1 MFFPILNQQKKMAI
15 LIQVRQSIAIFAF
28 KYQINILFTMKK
40 LASFLILLLGY
51 VSFSQNIPSPSGKMA
66 VAFKLTTSGQPSYS
80 INYNNKVVIAESTL
94 GIKLKDK
101 PALDANFEIEN
112 SKSGTFNTSWQ
123 PVLGEQSSI
132 VNHYNELTISLIQKE
147 TRIKMNI
154 IFRVFDEGVAFRYD
168 FPKQKDL
175 NYFIISSEETQFNL
189 TENNKVFWIPGDFDS
204 NEYVY
209 NETKFSEIDNTK
221 LNLNNGIGV
230 KSIPGKYVIQSPL
243 MMKSPSGLYLNIF
256 EAAVVNYP
264 VMHLDADVKNNK
276 LTSHLVPNAIGDK
289 AYLQAP
295 CVSPWRTIMISNDAR
310 DIVASKMILNLNE
323 PCKIEDTS
331 FIKPMKYVGIWW
343 EMHIGKSTWDYAG
356 SQNAQNVSTQDLIP
370 SGKHGATTQN
380 TKRYIDFAAKN
391 GFDGVLVE
399 GWNVGW
405 EDWFGNW
412 KEEVFDF
419 VTPYPDFDLE
429 AITAYA
435 KSKNV
440 KMIMHHET
448 SGSVAN
454 YERHLDRALALMKKY
469 NYPAAKS
476 GYVGKI
482 IPRGE
487 FHDGQTMVNHF
498 NFVAKRFAD
507 HELMLNSHE
516 SSRPTGYNRTYPN
529 YIAAEA
535 ARGNEFNAW
544 STGNPPMHETILPF
558 TRLLGGPMDYTPG
571 IFEIKMSHYDKSKTE
586 QVHTTLCKQ
595 LALYVTMYSPLQM
608 AADLIENYEK
618 YPDAFQFIKDVALDW
633 QDSKY
638 LEAEP
643 GDYLTVVRKAK
654 NSEKW
659 FLGAI
664 TDENSR
670 KSAIK
675 LDFLTK
681 GKKYKAIVY
690 EDAKDADWKNNP
702 KAYKI
707 STIEVTATSIIN
719 LNLAPGGG
727 SAISFE
733 PIN

>member
-1 MFFPILNQQKKMAI
+1 MKNFLSLS
-15 LIQVRQSIAIFAF
+15 LI
-28 KYQINILFTMKK
+28 
-40 LASFLILLLGY
+40 FLMNMVY
-51 VSFSQNIPSPSGKMA
+51 SQNIQSPSNKIS
-66 VAFKLTTSGQPSYS
+66 VDFKLTTSGQPAYS
-80 INYNNKVVIAESTL
+80 VDYNKKPVILESTL

-101 PALDANFEIEN
+101 PALDSNFEIEN
-112 SKSGTFNTSWQ
+112 TKTATFNESWK
-123 PVLGEQSSI
+123 PVLGEQSRI
-132 VNHYNELTISLIQKE
+132 VNHYNELIICLTQKV
-147 TRIKMNI
+147 TNIKMNV
-154 IFRVFDEGVAFRYD
+154 IFRIFDEGVAFRYD
-168 FPKQKDL
+168 FPKQKNL
-175 NYFIISSEETQFNL
+175 NYFIISDEVSQFNL
-189 TENNKVFWIPGDFDS
+189 TENNKVFWLPGDFDS
-204 NEYVY
+204 QEYVY
-209 NETKFSEIDNTK
+209 NETKFSEIDNSK

-230 KSIPGKYVIQSPL
+230 KSISGQYTVQSPL
-243 MMKSPSGLYLNIF
+243 MMKSTSGLYLNIF

-264 VMHLDADVKNNK
+264 VMHLDAEVKSNK

-310 DIVASKMILNLNE
+310 DIVGSKMILNLNE
-323 PCKIEDTS
+323 PCKIDDTS

-343 EMHIGKSTWDYAG
+343 EMHVGKSTWDYAG
-356 SQNAQNVSTQDLIP
+356 SQNAQNVLTKDLLP
-370 SGKHGATTQN
+370 SGKHGATTEN

-419 VTPYPDFDLE
+419 TTPYPDFDID

-435 KSKNV
+435 KSKNI

-454 YERHLDRALALMKKY
+454 YERHLDRAFDLMKKY
-469 NYPAAKS
+469 DYPAVKS

-498 NFVAKRFAD
+498 NFVARRAAD
-507 HELMLNSHE
+507 YKLMINSHE
-516 SSRPTGYNRTYPN
+516 SSRPTGYSRTYPN

-571 IFEIKMSHYDKSKTE
+571 IFEIKMSYYDKSKTE
-586 QVHTTLCKQ
+586 QVHTTLAKQ
-595 LALYVTMYSPLQM
+595 LALYITMYSPLQM
-608 AADLIENYEK
+608 AADLPENYEK
-618 YPDAFQFIKDVALDW
+618 YPDAFQFIKDVAVDW

-664 TDENSR
+664 TDENAR
-670 KSAIK
+670 KSEIK

-681 GKKYKAIVY
+681 GKKYKAIIY

-702 KAYKI
+702 IAYKI
-707 STIEVTATSIIN
+707 STIEVTSKSKIK

-727 SAISFE
+727 TAISFE

>member
-1 MFFPILNQQKKMAI
+1 MKNFLSLS
-15 LIQVRQSIAIFAF
+15 LIFIVNMV
-28 KYQINILFTMKK
+28 Y
-40 LASFLILLLGY
+40 
-51 VSFSQNIPSPSGKMA
+51 SQNIQSPSKKIA
-66 VAFKLTTSGQPSYS
+66 VDFKLTTSGQPSYS
-80 INYNNKVVIAESTL
+80 VNYNNKPVIFESTI

-101 PALDANFEIEN
+101 PALDANFEIDSEKN
-112 SKSGTFNTSWQ
+112 SSFNESWK
-123 PVLGEQSSI
+123 PILGEQATI
-132 VNHYNELTISLIQKE
+132 VNHYNELTVSLIQKG
-147 TRIKMNI
+147 TQIRMNL

-175 NYFIISSEETQFNL
+175 NYFIISDEVSQFNL
-189 TENNKVFWIPGDFDS
+189 TDNHKVFWIPGDYDS
-204 NEYVY
+204 QEYVY
-209 NETKFSEIDNTK
+209 NETKFSEIDNSK

-230 KSIPGKYVIQSPL
+230 KSISGNNVVQSPL
-243 MMKSPSGLYLNIF
+243 MMKSTSGLYLNIF

-264 VMHLDADVKNNK
+264 LMHLDAELKTNK

-295 CVSPWRTIMISNDAR
+295 CVSPWRTIMMSDDAR
-310 DIVASKMILNLNE
+310 DIVGSKMILNLNE
-323 PCKIEDTS
+323 PCKIDDTS
-331 FIKPMKYVGIWW
+331 YIKPMKYVGIWW
-343 EMHIGKSTWDYAG
+343 EMHVGKSTWDYAG
-356 SQNAQNVSTQDLIP
+356 SQNAQNVLTKDLLP
-370 SGKHGATTQN
+370 SGKHGATTEN

-419 VTPYPDFDLE
+419 TTPYPDFDLN
-429 AITAYA
+429 AVTAYA

-448 SGSVAN
+448 SASVAN
-454 YERHLDRALALMKKY
+454 YERHLDRAFDLMKKY
-469 NYPAAKS
+469 DYPAVKS

-498 NFVAKRFAD
+498 NFVARRAAD
-507 HELMLNSHE
+507 YKLMLNSHE
-516 SSRPTGYNRTYPN
+516 SSRPTGYSRTYPN

-571 IFEIKMSHYDKSKTE
+571 IFEIKMSYYDKSKTE
-586 QVHTTLCKQ
+586 QVHTTLAKQ

-608 AADLIENYEK
+608 AADLPENYEK
-618 YPDAFQFIKDVALDW
+618 YPDAFQFIKDVAADW

-643 GDYLTVVRKAK
+643 GDYLTVARKTK
-654 NSEKW
+654 GKETW

-664 TDENSR
+664 TDENAR
-670 KSAIK
+670 KSEIK

-681 GKKYKAIVY
+681 GKKYKAIIY
-690 EDAKDADWKNNP
+690 EDSKDADWKNNP
-702 KAYKI
+702 IAYKI
-707 STIEVTATSIIN
+707 ITLEVTSKSKIN

-727 SAISFE
+727 TAISFE

>member
-1 MFFPILNQQKKMAI
+1 MKRFLPLYLVFVM
-15 LIQVRQSIAIFAF
+15 
-28 KYQINILFTMKK
+28 NI
-40 LASFLILLLGY
+40 
-51 VSFSQNIPSPSGKMA
+51 VFSQSVSSPSNKIS
-66 VAFKLTTSGQPSYS
+66 VNFKLTATGQPTYS
-80 INYNNKVVIAESTL
+80 VNYKNKPVILESTL
-94 GIKLKDK
+94 GIKLKGK
-101 PALDANFEIEN
+101 PALEANFEIDSIKN
-112 SKSGTFNTSWQ
+112 SSFNESWK
-123 PVLGEQSSI
+123 PVLGEESNI
-132 VNHYNELTISLIQKE
+132 VNHYKEFIIALFQKE
-147 TRIKMNI
+147 TKVKMNI

-168 FPKQKDL
+168 FPKQAAL
-175 NYFIISSEETQFNL
+175 NYFIISDEVSQFNL
-189 TENNKVFWIPGDFDS
+189 AENNKVFWLPGDFDS
-204 NEYVY
+204 QEYAY
-209 NETKFSEIDNTK
+209 NETSFSDINTQNID
-221 LNLNNGIGV
+221 LNNGIGV
-230 KSIPGKYVIQSPL
+230 KSIAGQYVVQSPL

-264 VMHLDADVKNNK
+264 VMHLDADVNHYK

-295 CVSPWRTIMISNDAR
+295 CVSPWRTIMVSNDAR
-310 DIVASKMILNLNE
+310 DIVGSKMILNLNE
-323 PCKIEDTS
+323 PCKIGDTS

-343 EMHIGKSTWDYAG
+343 EMHVGKSTWDYAG
-356 SQNAQNVSTQDLIP
+356 SQNAQNVLTQDLLP
-370 SGKHGATTQN
+370 SGKHGATTEN

-419 VTPYPDFDLE
+419 VTPYPDFDID
-429 AITAYA
+429 AVMAYA

-440 KMIMHHET
+440 KIIMHHET

-454 YERHLDRALALMKKY
+454 YERHLDRAFDLMKKY
-469 NYPAAKS
+469 DYPALKS
-476 GYVGKI
+476 GYVGKV

-487 FHDGQTMVNHF
+487 YHDGQTMVNHF
-498 NFVAKRFAD
+498 NFVARRAAD
-507 HELMLNSHE
+507 YKLMVNSHE
-516 SSRPTGYNRTYPN
+516 SSRPTGYSRTYPN

-571 IFEIKMSHYDKSKTE
+571 IFEIKMSYYDKSKTE
-586 QVHTTLCKQ
+586 QVHTTLAKQ

-608 AADLIENYEK
+608 AADLPENYER
-618 YPDAFQFIKDVALDW
+618 YPDAFQFIKDVAVDW

-664 TDENSR
+664 TDEKPR
-670 KSAIK
+670 KSEIK
-675 LDFLTK
+675 LDFLSK
-681 GKKYKAIVY
+681 GKKYKAIIY
-690 EDAKDADWKNNP
+690 EDAKDADWKKNP
-702 KAYKI
+702 IAYKI
-707 STIEVTATSIIN
+707 RTIVVTNTSKIK

-727 SAISFE
+727 TAISFE

>member
-1 MFFPILNQQKKMAI
+1 MKRFLPLYF
-15 LIQVRQSIAIFAF
+15 VFAV
-28 KYQINILFTMKK
+28 NI
-40 LASFLILLLGY
+40 G
-51 VSFSQNIPSPSGKMA
+51 FSQSVQSPSNKIS
-66 VAFKLTTSGQPSYS
+66 VNFKLTASGQPSYS
-80 INYNNKVVIAESTL
+80 VNYNKKPVILESTL

-101 PALDANFEIEN
+101 PALDTNFEIDRVKN
-112 SKSGTFNTSWQ
+112 SSFNESWK
-123 PVLGEQSSI
+123 PVLGEQATI
-132 VNHYNELTISLIQKE
+132 VNHYNELIIALSQKE
-147 TRIKMNI
+147 TNVKMNI

-168 FPKQKDL
+168 FPKQKEL
-175 NYFIISSEETQFNL
+175 NYFIISDEVSQFNL
-189 TENNKVFWIPGDFDS
+189 TENHNVFWLPGDFDS
-204 NEYVY
+204 QEYVY
-209 NETKFSEIDNTK
+209 SETKFSEIDNSK

-230 KSIPGKYVIQSPL
+230 KSIAGQYVVQSPL

-264 VMHLDADVKNNK
+264 IMHLNADVKNYRLSAN
-276 LTSHLVPNAIGDK
+276 LVPNAIGDK

-295 CVSPWRTIMISNDAR
+295 CVSPWRTIMMSNDAR
-310 DIVASKMILNLNE
+310 DIVGSKMILNLNE
-323 PCKIEDTS
+323 PSKIDDTS

-343 EMHIGKSTWDYAG
+343 EMHVGKSTWDYAG
-356 SQNAQNVSTQDLIP
+356 SQNAQNVLTQDLLP
-370 SGKHGATTQN
+370 SGKHGATTEN

-399 GWNVGW
+399 GWNTGW

-419 VTPYPDFDLE
+419 VTPYPDFDID
-429 AITAYA
+429 AVTAYA

-454 YERHLDRALALMKKY
+454 YERHLDRAFDLMKKY
-469 NYPAAKS
+469 DYPAVKS

-498 NFVAKRFAD
+498 NFVARRAAD
-507 HELMLNSHE
+507 YKLMINSHE
-516 SSRPTGYNRTYPN
+516 SSRPTGYSRTYPN

-571 IFEIKMSHYDKSKTE
+571 IFEIKMSYYDKSKTE
-586 QVHTTLCKQ
+586 QVHTTLAKQ

-608 AADLIENYEK
+608 AADLPENYEK
-618 YPDAFQFIKDVALDW
+618 YPDAFQFIKDVAVDW
-633 QDSKY
+633 DESKY

-643 GDYLTVVRKAK
+643 GDYLTVARKTK
-654 NSEKW
+654 GKETW

-664 TDENSR
+664 TDENYR
-670 KSAIK
+670 KSEIK
-675 LDFLTK
+675 LDFLSK
-681 GKKYKAIVY
+681 GKKYKAIIY

-702 KAYKI
+702 IAYKI
-707 STIEVTATSIIN
+707 STIEVSSKSKIK

-727 SAISFE
+727 TAISFE
-733 PIN
+733 LIN